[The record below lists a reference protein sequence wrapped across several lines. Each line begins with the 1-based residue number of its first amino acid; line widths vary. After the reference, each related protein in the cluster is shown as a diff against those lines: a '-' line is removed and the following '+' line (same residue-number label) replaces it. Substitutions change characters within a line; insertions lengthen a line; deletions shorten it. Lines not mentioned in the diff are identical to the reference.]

1 MTASTTVMFADLTGS
16 TGVFQRLGNEA
27 AAQAI
32 TTLTQWIGQVV
43 QDYDGR
49 VVKMLGDGVL
59 ALFPDAASAVQ
70 AVIYLQRE
78 HARRRTVRGPTH
90 GMQLKVG
97 LDSGELVQVDGDC
110 YGDAVNMAA
119 RLSDL
124 AGARQIWASDNVV
137 DQVAS
142 PPPGARFHSLGPVPI
157 RGMAQARH
165 VFRIE
170 WQEDTSTDMLTL
182 PAYEPASGRHARSAA
197 GAVIELR
204 SLDVARDFGAAEL
217 PVNLGRAREAQFVVA
232 DPRVS
237 RLHARI
243 EWRNGAFV
251 LVDLSSFGTCVRFA
265 GAATAVQLRRSDCVL
280 YDSGEIALGEEF
292 GDFSIPTIQFTLRLP
307 GARR

>member
-16 TGVFQRLGNEA
+16 TGVFQTLGNEA
-27 AAQAI
+27 AAQTI
-32 TTLTQWIGQVV
+32 TTLTQWIAQVV

-49 VVKMLGDGVL
+49 VIKTLGDGVL
-59 ALFPDAASAVQ
+59 ALFPDAASAVD
-70 AVIYLQRE
+70 AVIQLQRD
-78 HARRRTVRGPTH
+78 HARQRTVGTPAH

-97 LDSGELVQVDGDC
+97 LDCGELVQVDGDC

-124 AGARQIWASDNVV
+124 AGARQIWASEHVV
-137 DQVAS
+137 DQVGSA
-142 PPPGARFHSLGPVPI
+142 PPGARFRSLGPVPI

-170 WQEDTSTDMLTL
+170 WQEDASTDMMTL
-182 PAYEPASGRHARSAA
+182 PAYDPASRRRARPGAA
-197 GAVIELR
+197 ASIQLA
-204 SLDVARDFGAAEL
+204 SLEASRDFGTDQL
-217 PVNLGRAREAQFVVA
+217 PVHLGRAREAEFVVA

-243 EWRNGAFV
+243 DWRNGTFV

-265 GAATAVQLRRSDCVL
+265 GAPTEVRLRRNDCVL
-280 YDSGEIALGEEF
+280 HDDGEIALAEEF
-292 GDFSIPTIQFTLRLP
+292 GDFSIPTIQFTLRRT
-307 GARR
+307 GSRQ